1 VAARGQYTADTP
13 HRGASAT
20 DVHGSPGMVVLLGGV
35 CAVRHARRAQLRGLS
50 LYWSLACDGI
60 EQSSLEAHRDCSR
73 QRRRRQRREVDAAG
87 AESIA
92 RAGILTKPET

>member
-1 VAARGQYTADTP
+1 
-13 HRGASAT
+13 
-20 DVHGSPGMVVLLGGV
+20 MVVLLGGV

-60 EQSSLEAHRDCSR
+60 EQSSLEAHRDCNR
-73 QRRRRQRREVDAAG
+73 QRRRQRREVDAAG

-92 RAGILTKPET
+92 RAEILTKPET